1 MQRFSVPLLLALLF
15 GALVAASH
23 TGAIDLYIQSVIMF
37 IGINIIL
44 SSSLNIVNGYMGE
57 FACGHAA
64 FMAIGAYTSAL
75 LTTTFG
81 WNVWLAMAL
90 ATVMAAVVGVV
101 LGLISLRLSEDFLAI
116 TTMGLNF
123 IVIGIFLYAPYFG
136 KALGMGGIPVPTLF
150 GHELGRMGYAW
161 LCLIIVVAVVLA
173 VWWLQRS
180 WIGLAWRGVRDA
192 QHVAQ
197 VMGVNTAKY
206 KIVAFVISTAI
217 AGLAGSLYAHFL
229 LFITPYDFGF
239 PVSIQVLT
247 LAVFGGLGTIRGPV
261 MGAIILTLLP
271 EYLRFIQD
279 YRMLCYGVILVLIMI
294 YQPQG
299 LFGKKSYIVERIRAL
314 WPKRNI
320 RREENV
326 VAGR

>member
-1 MQRFSVPLLLALLF
+1 MIPPYYLTITCFICINILLAL
-15 GALVAASH
+15 S
-23 TGAIDLYIQSVIMF
+23 
-37 IGINIIL
+37 IGVL
-44 SSSLNIVNGYMGE
+44 SGYAGQVSL
-57 FACGHAA
+57 GHAA

-75 LTTTFG
+75 LTTTLG
-81 WNVWLAMAL
+81 LNVWVAMPLSAL
-90 ATVMAAVVGVV
+90 TAGAVGIL
-101 LGLISLRLSEDFLAI
+101 LGLISLRLKEDFLAI

-136 KALGMGGIPVPTLF
+136 KALGLGGIPVPQLF
-150 GHELGRMGYAW
+150 GNELGRVGYTV
-161 LCLIIVVAVVLA
+161 LCFLFVIVVIAI

-180 WIGLAWRGVRDA
+180 WVGMAWRGVRDA

-197 VMGVNTAKY
+197 VMGVNVAKY
-206 KIVAFVISTAI
+206 KMIAFVFSTSI

-239 PVSIQVLT
+239 PVSIQILT

-261 MGAIILTLLP
+261 LGAIILTLLP

-279 YRMLCYGVILVLIMI
+279 YRMLCYGLLLMLIMM

-299 LFGKKSYIVERIRAL
+299 LFGKKSFLVEKIKVLTPIEGLFRKKSFTVEKPKAL
-314 WPKRNI
+314 KSR
-320 RREENV
+320 
-326 VAGR
+326 

>member
-1 MQRFSVPLLLALLF
+1 MIPPYYLTIACFVCINILLAL
-15 GALVAASH
+15 S
-23 TGAIDLYIQSVIMF
+23 
-37 IGINIIL
+37 IGVL
-44 SSSLNIVNGYMGE
+44 SGYAGQVSL
-57 FACGHAA
+57 GHAA
-64 FMAIGAYTSAL
+64 FMAIGAYTSAML
-75 LTTTFG
+75 STTFG
-81 WNVWLAMAL
+81 LNVWLAMPL
-90 ATVMAAVVGVV
+90 SAVVAGAVGIL

-136 KALGMGGIPVPTLF
+136 KALGMGGIPVPSLF
-150 GHELGRMGYAW
+150 GSELGRIGYTV
-161 LCLIIVVAVVLA
+161 LCAVIVAGVILL

-180 WIGLAWRGVRDA
+180 WIGMAWRGVRDA

-197 VMGVNTAKY
+197 VMGVNIAKY
-206 KIVAFVISTAI
+206 KMIAFVISTAI

-239 PVSIQVLT
+239 PVSIQILT

-261 MGAIILTLLP
+261 LGAVILTLLP

-279 YRMLCYGVILVLIMI
+279 YRMLCYGLLLVLIMM

-299 LFGKKSYIVERIRAL
+299 LFGKKSFIVECLKAL
-314 WPKRNI
+314 LSALGISGKKG
-320 RREENV
+320 
-326 VAGR
+326 VAGESGNAVEQR